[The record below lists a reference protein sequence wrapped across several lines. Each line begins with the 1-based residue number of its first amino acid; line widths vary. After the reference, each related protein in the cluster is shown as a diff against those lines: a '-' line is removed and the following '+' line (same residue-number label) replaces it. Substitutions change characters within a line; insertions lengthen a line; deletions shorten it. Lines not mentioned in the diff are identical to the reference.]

1 MIDICLLKTVPQTKK
16 YIAITL
22 ILKIL
27 TLVCNASILIY
38 IANFIDNLFLSK
50 ATILDLKALP
60 ILFIIKLI
68 SVHYTHIASYKSS
81 TIAKATLREKLY
93 TKLLELG
100 NTATSIF
107 QSSELTQ
114 IVGEGVDQ
122 LEIYYG
128 SYIPQFFYATLSPF
142 ILFIILAS
150 YNLKVSLVLLACVP
164 LIPLAIILVQKF
176 AKKLLNKYWGSYT
189 SLGVSFLDKLQGLTT
204 LKIYNADEAI
214 AKEMDEASELFRI
227 ATMRV
232 LIMQLNSISIMDL
245 VAYGGS
251 MLAIV
256 LTYFEYTRGH
266 ITIGTTVLFCLIAS
280 EFFIPMRQLGSF
292 FHIAMNGMAAA
303 ERMYKILDTSKRTGR
318 SNQTIQN
325 YTLEIKNLAF
335 QYDNRFEL
343 SLSKLSIPK
352 GSFLSFVGESGSGKS
367 TLLSLISNQIQ
378 IHNQIFLD
386 EKPLHSFSTAQ
397 LSKILHYVGDSS
409 YIFKGTFRSNLEMS
423 GEKED
428 AILYDVLKRVDL
440 YDYISDHGGLDTPIK
455 ERGSNLSGGQR
466 QRLIIARAILANAMI
481 YCFDEITSNIDAY
494 SETLIMNVVESLRS
508 QGKTVILVS
517 HRLANVRNSDSIHV
531 MHNGNVVE
539 SGNHDTLISKQGL
552 YYELYS
558 TQEALEMHA
567 FIGGDH
573 DA

>member
-1 MIDICLLKTVPQTKK
+1 MIDIRLLKTVPQTKK

-27 TLVCNASILIY
+27 TLVCNAFILIY

-303 ERMYKILDTSKRTGR
+303 ERMYKILDTSKGTGR

-440 YDYISDHGGLDTPIK
+440 YDYISDHDGLDTPIK

-558 TQEALEMHA
+558 TQEALEMHT